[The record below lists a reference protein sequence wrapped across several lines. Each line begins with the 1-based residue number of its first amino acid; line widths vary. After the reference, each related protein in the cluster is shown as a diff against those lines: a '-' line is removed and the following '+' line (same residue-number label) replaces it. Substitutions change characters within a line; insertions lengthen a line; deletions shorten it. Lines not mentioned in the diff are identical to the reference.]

1 MTVIIMMIT
10 VVFCYTICSLS
21 DKYAV
26 STAKFNGNEFTF
38 LMAAATAVFM
48 LVCLPFQ
55 DCTFTLSWQS
65 FAAIGLIAA
74 SKMLE
79 FQMGALVLLE
89 LSAFELK
96 AWLGIILFVS
106 YITDIIYGAQAKIIC
121 FVFIALTAGGL
132 ILIAQQGRKDNINYK
147 KIIIPL
153 IVYLAAKFGYG
164 FVIKAFTPYISS
176 TMQLFWALVLMAAIL
191 LPKAKPRDIFRKNP
205 KGAWVVILTKIPNV
219 AGLLLEN
226 AVIAVSLANYSFI
239 QPMILIALFAIGLI
253 KKDKYTKLSLAGSI
267 VCIAGIVGFQIAS
280 IAV

>member
-1 MTVIIMMIT
+1 MTVILMMLT
-10 VVFCYTICSLS
+10 VVLCYTICSLS

-38 LMAAATAVFM
+38 LMAAATSVFM

-55 DCTFTLSWQS
+55 DCTFSFCWQS

-106 YITDIIYGAQAKIIC
+106 YITDIILGTQAKIIC
-121 FVFIALTAGGL
+121 FVFIALTAAGL
-132 ILIAQQGRKDNINYK
+132 VLIAGQGRKDNISYG
-147 KIIIPL
+147 KIAIPL

-164 FVIKAFTPYISS
+164 FVIKSFTPYISP
-176 TMQLFWALVLMAAIL
+176 TMQLFWGLVLMAIIL
-191 LPKAKPRDIFRKNP
+191 LPKAKPWEILGKNP
-205 KGAWVVILTKIPNV
+205 KGAWVVIFTKIPNV

-226 AVIAVSLANYSFI
+226 AVIAVSLVNYSFI
-239 QPMILIALFAIGLI
+239 QPMILISLFVIGLV

-267 VCIAGIVGFQIAS
+267 VCITGIIGFQIAT
-280 IAV
+280 IL

>member
-1 MTVIIMMIT
+1 MTVIIMMLT

-79 FQMGALVLLE
+79 FQMGALVLME

-106 YITDIIYGAQAKIIC
+106 YITDIIYGTQAKIIC
-121 FVFIALTAGGL
+121 FVFIVLTAAGL
-132 ILIAQQGRKDNINYK
+132 VLIAQQGRKDNINYK

-153 IVYLAAKFGYG
+153 AVYLAAKFGYG
-164 FVIKAFTPYISS
+164 FVIKTFTPYISS
-176 TMQLFWALVLMAAIL
+176 TMQLFWALVVMAVIL
-191 LPKAKPRDIFRKNP
+191 FPKAKPKEIFNKNS

-239 QPMILIALFAIGLI
+239 QPMILIALFVIGLL
-253 KKDKYTKLSLAGSI
+253 KRDKYTKLSLAGSI
-267 VCIAGIVGFQIAS
+267 VCIIGIVGFQIAS
-280 IAV
+280 II

>member
-1 MTVIIMMIT
+1 MTVIIMMLT

-106 YITDIIYGAQAKIIC
+106 YITDIIYGTQAKIIC
-121 FVFIALTAGGL
+121 FVFIALTAAGL
-132 ILIAQQGRKDNINYK
+132 VLIAQQGRKDNINYK

-153 IVYLAAKFGYG
+153 AVYLAAKFGYG
-164 FVIKAFTPYISS
+164 FVIKTFTPYISS
-176 TMQLFWALVLMAAIL
+176 TMQLFWALVVMAVIL
-191 LPKAKPRDIFRKNP
+191 FPKAKPKEIFKKNS
-205 KGAWVVILTKIPNV
+205 KGTWVVILTKIPNV

-239 QPMILIALFAIGLI
+239 QPMILIALFVVGLL
-253 KKDKYTKLSLAGSI
+253 KRDKYTKLSLAGSI
-267 VCIAGIVGFQIAS
+267 VCIIGIVGFQVAS
-280 IAV
+280 II